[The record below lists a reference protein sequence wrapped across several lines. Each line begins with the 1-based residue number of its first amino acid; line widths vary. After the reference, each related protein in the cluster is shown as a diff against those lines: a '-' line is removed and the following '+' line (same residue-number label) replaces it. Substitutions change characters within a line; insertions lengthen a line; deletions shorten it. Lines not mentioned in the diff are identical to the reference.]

1 MSYVNIEGKQGL
13 VRDLNSGAILNTNR
27 YDYDNYLAK
36 KKQRQEEKQRM
47 ESQSQE
53 INNIKSE
60 LAEIKQLLVTL
71 LSKDNG

>member
-1 MSYVNIEGKQGL
+1 MTYVNIEGKRGL

-27 YDYDNYLAK
+27 SDYDNYLAK